1 MCLSPVVFA
10 STRIKCS
17 LVAAPS
23 STRKSSASSPSSHSV
38 ESINRKRPSDLS
50 GPASYHLRVSK
61 HTNLNWKGQGKLPW
75 MQHALHPL
83 AFPPLSS
90 TSSSSSS
97 FPSRRWNKRSNKTT
111 APPLHLQGFSPP
123 WLWTNRYYSITISS
137 MNRFQPI
144 SLYSMAN
151 ILLYS
156 VLLFERTVS
165 CLVAFINPLRS
176 F

>member
-1 MCLSPVVFA
+1 MYLSPVVFA

-17 LVAAPS
+17 LVAAPF
-23 STRKSSASSPSSHSV
+23 STRKSSPPSSHSV

-50 GPASYHLRVSK
+50 DPASYHLRVSMQK

-90 TSSSSSS
+90 SSSSS
-97 FPSRRWNKRSNKTT
+97 FPSRRSWNKRSNKTT
-111 APPLHLQGFSPP
+111 ATLPSSANLQGFSPP

-156 VLLFERTVS
+156 VPLSERSVS
-165 CLVAFINPLRS
+165 CLVA
-176 F
+176 